1 MQGDFND
8 HNDSNKLDHNDD
20 DDTLRDQ
27 LDYFVRLSQAQAE
40 QIKKYKNLQQR
51 SMNLIRL
58 LCKQNRQTPSWK
70 KQ

>member
-8 HNDSNKLDHNDD
+8 HNDSKKLDHNDD
-20 DDTLRDQ
+20 DHTLKDQ

-58 LCKQNRQTPSWK
+58 LCKKNRQTPSWK
-70 KQ
+70 K

>member
-8 HNDSNKLDHNDD
+8 HNDSNKLNHCDD
-20 DDTLRDQ
+20 DETLKDQ

-58 LCKQNRQTPSWK
+58 LCKQNRQTQSWK
-70 KQ
+70 K